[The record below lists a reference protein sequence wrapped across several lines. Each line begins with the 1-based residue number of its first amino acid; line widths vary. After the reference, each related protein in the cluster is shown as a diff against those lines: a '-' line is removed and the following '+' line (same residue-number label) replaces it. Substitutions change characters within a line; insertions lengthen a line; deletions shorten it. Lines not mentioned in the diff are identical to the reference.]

1 MIRKSAVSVLI
12 LISVIVLLALS
23 GCTDMS
29 NRNPVV
35 TFNLDP
41 TTSSGV
47 GGSFSIELFPDKAP
61 NSVNYFIQLVS
72 EGYYNKINVSQVN
85 SGASVVFGDL
95 GYAKLNN
102 RVIKGEF
109 AENGFTG
116 NDVEFKRGTDGLVLD
131 EGDPDSNYGDFF
143 IVLSDEAGKELNG
156 RFCAVGKITEGI
168 ELIDEISL
176 AKFYPGNHQP
186 VYSIRTINAVVDL
199 KGRSYPDAETQERT
213 NYPGLHG

>member
-12 LISVIVLLALS
+12 LISVIVSLAFS

-72 EGYYNKINVSQVN
+72 EGYYNKIP
-85 SGASVVFGDL
+85 ASASFLAIWDT
-95 GYAKLNN
+95 LN
-102 RVIKGEF
+102 
-109 AENGFTG
+109 
-116 NDVEFKRGTDGLVLD
+116 
-131 EGDPDSNYGDFF
+131 
-143 IVLSDEAGKELNG
+143 
-156 RFCAVGKITEGI
+156 
-168 ELIDEISL
+168 
-176 AKFYPGNHQP
+176 
-186 VYSIRTINAVVDL
+186 
-199 KGRSYPDAETQERT
+199 
-213 NYPGLHG
+213 